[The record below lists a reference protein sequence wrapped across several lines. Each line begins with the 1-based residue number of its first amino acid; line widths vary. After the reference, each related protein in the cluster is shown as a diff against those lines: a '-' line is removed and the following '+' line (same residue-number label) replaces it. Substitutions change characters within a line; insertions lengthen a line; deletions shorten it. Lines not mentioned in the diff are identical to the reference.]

1 MRKTAKA
8 LVLVLISFLGTV
20 ALGIAS
26 ALSAALA
33 FGATALIVPGTGT
46 PNANIVDN
54 YMEQARDR
62 YLTTTACGPTGA
74 ACPDANLQGINYPAS
89 FFPLIIFPSWCR
101 SGPDGCDKWDES
113 VGQGTT
119 ALNAAIDA
127 ALNDP
132 DKPGQDVVVF
142 GYSQGG
148 AVVANSLAEHIA
160 GLSDADKARLQIVT
174 IGGIQTPAGGLWPRL
189 AGFGFIPFLDIS
201 FTPPMT
207 PGTGVNYTSTAFHFD
222 PVADAPLYW
231 GNPFA
236 MLNAIA
242 AFETVHGYYLSPNG
256 NGPTDTL
263 PYGYTDETLAD
274 ALDCSANP
282 GNCRYDS
289 DGNTYITIPALTL
302 PIADLILSS
311 TPAALLPLVKPF
323 VDLASPVYRVLADLG
338 YDYSGDPSVPT
349 PLSILPFNPIQ
360 NWFGVGLNLV
370 AAAGQGVQAFLGDL
384 GGGSMMLA
392 PATTTPTPTPLLAG
406 RSLAPQA
413 AAVPVEEPSSSKV
426 TALSLVEKSEPEAAP
441 AAKVAEPAASEAP
454 STPAEPAV
462 TKTEEPAAAEPS
474 KPAEATAVDEK
485 KADEPKKDETTK
497 DETTKDE
504 AKDEAK
510 KADEPKKEEPKK
522 DESEKKA
529 DSADTQKAAA

>member
-132 DKPGQDVVVF
+132 DNPGQDVVVF

-189 AGFGFIPFLDIS
+189 AGFGFIPFFDIS

-207 PGTGVNYTSTAFHFD
+207 PDTGVNYTSIAFHYD

-282 GNCRYDS
+282 GNCRQDT

-370 AAAGQGVQAFLGDL
+370 AAAGQGIQAFLGDL
-384 GGGSMMLA
+384 GGGSTMLA
-392 PATTTPTPTPLLAG
+392 PATTPTPTPLLAA
-406 RSLAPQA
+406 RSSVPQPA
-413 AAVPVEEPSSSKV
+413 ADPVEEQSSKA
-426 TALSLVEKSEPEAAP
+426 TALASVEQSEPEAAP
-441 AAKVAEPAASEAP
+441 VA
-454 STPAEPAV
+454 TVAEPAV

-474 KPAEATAVDEK
+474 KSAEATVVDEK
-485 KADEPKKDETTK
+485 KADETPAKDEPTKGDVTKEESKKDETNK
-497 DETTKDE
+497 DETM
-504 AKDEAK
+504 

-522 DESEKKA
+522 DEPKKEEPKKDESE
-529 DSADTQKAAA
+529 TKAAA

>member
-8 LVLVLISFLGTV
+8 LALILISFLGTV
-20 ALGIAS
+20 ALAIAS

-101 SGPDGCDKWDES
+101 SGPNGCDKWDES

-132 DKPGQDVVVF
+132 DNPGQDVVVF

-189 AGFGFIPFLDIS
+189 AGFGFIPFLDIT

-207 PGTGVNYTSTAFHFD
+207 PDTGVNYTSIAFHFD

-349 PLSILPFNPIQ
+349 PLSILPFNPLQ

-392 PATTTPTPTPLLAG
+392 PATTPAPTSLLAA
-406 RSLAPQA
+406 RSSAPQEA
-413 AAVPVEEPSSSKV
+413 TEQVEASTNVAQLAS
-426 TALSLVEKSEPEAAP
+426 VEKSEP
-441 AAKVAEPAASEAP
+441 AASEVS
-454 STPAEPAV
+454 STPAEPTVA
-462 TKTEEPAAAEPS
+462 KAEEPAAPEPS
-474 KPAEATAVDEK
+474 KPAEVTAVDEK
-485 KADEPKKDETTK
+485 KAEETPVKDEPTKDDVTKEESTK

-504 AKDEAK
+504 VK
-510 KADEPKKEEPKK
+510 KADEPKKEEPNK
-522 DESEKKA
+522 DESE
-529 DSADTQKAAA
+529 TKAAA